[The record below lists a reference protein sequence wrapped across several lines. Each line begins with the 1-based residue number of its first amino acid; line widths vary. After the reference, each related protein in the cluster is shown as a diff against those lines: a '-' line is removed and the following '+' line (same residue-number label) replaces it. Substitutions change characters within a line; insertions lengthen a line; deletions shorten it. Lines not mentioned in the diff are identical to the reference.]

1 MTPEERYR
9 AAIDSWIDVLIEG
22 ALQLETYGQAID
34 NLKTEQGRKIN
45 ALGRSEMDT
54 VMQFTVNHIYSTA
67 INHIYKLMK
76 EQEIK

>member
-34 NLKTEQGRKIN
+34 NLKTEQGKKIN

-54 VMQFTVNHIYSTA
+54 VMQFTINLIYSTA